1 MQILRFEEATPTA
14 PKRKKSSKGY
24 LTAGFVAALFS
35 VGSAFATSSI
45 SINSGSVIG
54 LGQGVAKVTGCD
66 PAITVTPHT
75 RLIGVGE
82 TLDFVVDYIDI
93 LDINSSVTDATTGL
107 GCLDK
112 DIEVKFYDNFTTPG
126 TPVALTCEQL
136 EFDQVVFQDNVGVTA
151 TNQKCTTDAVY
162 FRVGA
167 LGYRILV
174 NDLDPALF
182 DNITLVSTYLGETG
196 TAYPAT

>member
-14 PKRKKSSKGY
+14 PKRKKWSKGY

-66 PAITVTPHT
+66 PTITVTPHT
-75 RLIGVGE
+75 ELIGEGGL
-82 TLDFVVDYIDI
+82 LDFAVDYIDI
-93 LDINSSVTDATTGL
+93 LDIDSSPTSSTTGL

-112 DIEVKFYDNFTTPG
+112 DIEVKFYDNFTVPG

-136 EFDQVVFQDNVGVTA
+136 EFDEVVLQDDLTPA
-151 TNQKCTTDAVY
+151 TNQKCVTNAVY

-167 LGYRILV
+167 PGYRILV

-182 DNITLVSTYLGETG
+182 DNITLVSTYLGATG
-196 TAYPAT
+196 TAYPVS

>member
-1 MQILRFEEATPTA
+1 MEILRFEEATPTA
-14 PKRKKSSKGY
+14 PKRKKSSKSYVALG
-24 LTAGFVAALFS
+24 LVAAVFS

-75 RLIGVGE
+75 KLIGVGA
-82 TLDFVVDYIDI
+82 TLDFVVDYIDV
-93 LDINSSVTDATTGL
+93 LDINSGVTDATTGL
-107 GCLDK
+107 GCQDK

-126 TPVALTCEQL
+126 TPDALTCTEL
-136 EFDQVVFQDNVGVTA
+136 KFNKVVFQDNVGVTA

-182 DNITLVSTYLGETG
+182 DNITLVSTYLGET
-196 TAYPAT
+196 AYN

>member
-1 MQILRFEEATPTA
+1 MEILRFEEATPTA

-24 LTAGFVAALFS
+24 LAAGFVAALFS

-75 RLIGVGE
+75 KLIGVGE

-93 LDINSSVTDATTGL
+93 LDIDSSETDAITGL
-107 GCLDK
+107 GCQDK
-112 DIEVKFYDNFTTPG
+112 DIEVKFYNNFTNPG

-136 EFDQVVFQDNVGVTA
+136 EFDLVVLQDTLTPA
-151 TNQKCTTDAVY
+151 TNQKCVTNAVY

-167 LGYRILV
+167 TGYRILV
-174 NDLDPALF
+174 DDLDPALF

-196 TAYPAT
+196 TAYPTA

>member
-1 MQILRFEEATPTA
+1 MEILRFEEATPTA
-14 PKRKKSSKGY
+14 PKRKKSSKSYVALG
-24 LTAGFVAALFS
+24 LVAAVFS

-75 RLIGVGE
+75 KLIGVGA
-82 TLDFVVDYIDI
+82 TLDFVVDYIDV
-93 LDINSSVTDATTGL
+93 LDINSDVTDATTGL
-107 GCLDK
+107 GCRDK

-126 TPVALTCEQL
+126 FPEALTCTDL
-136 EFDQVVFQDNVGVTA
+136 EFNKVVVQDSGVTA
-151 TNQKCTTDAVY
+151 TNQKCATDAVY
-162 FRVGA
+162 FRVGEV
-167 LGYRILV
+167 GYRILV

-182 DNITLVSTYLGETG
+182 DNITLVSTYLGET
-196 TAYPAT
+196 AYN

>member
-1 MQILRFEEATPTA
+1 MEILRFEEAAPTA

-24 LTAGFVAALFS
+24 LTIGFVAALFS

-75 RLIGVGE
+75 KLIGDGGA
-82 TLDFVVDYIDI
+82 LKFAVDYIDV
-93 LDINSSVTDATTGL
+93 LDINSGVTNPTTGL

-112 DIEVKFYDNFTTPG
+112 DIEVKFYDNFTTAG
-126 TPVALTCEQL
+126 SPVALTCTQL
-136 EFDQVVFQDNVGVTA
+136 KFNKVVFQDTPAATA
-151 TNQKCTTDAVY
+151 TNQKCTTNAVY

-182 DNITLVSTYLGETG
+182 DNITLVSTYLGEA
-196 TAYPAT
+196 AY